1 MKKRITMKNPSN
13 NHNRRHGVPSQAGM
27 GIALPLILVLFLFFI
42 SPGIL
47 VRPVLSDEG
56 NDTLNDSV
64 STPALSD
71 TSIQIPVPTW
81 LGTAAKTD
89 GQIFAEICGC
99 LSKRVTIRKDSP
111 DFVPVSWSV
120 RALNGKAVR
129 PREERGGGSV
139 VLDLA
144 AYEPGV
150 YVVTLVDKQG
160 KTIARPLNVK

>member
-1 MKKRITMKNPSN
+1 MTNRITMKS
-13 NHNRRHGVPSQAGM
+13 
-27 GIALPLILVLFLFFI
+27 ALPLILVLFLL
-42 SPGIL
+42 PGIL

-56 NDTLNDSV
+56 NDTLNDSA
-64 STPALSD
+64 SAPALSD
-71 TSIQIPVPTW
+71 TSIQIPVPTR
-81 LGTAAKTD
+81 LGASAKTD
-89 GQIFAEICGC
+89 GQIFTEICGC

-150 YVVTLVDKQG
+150 YVVTLTDKQG
-160 KTIARPLNVK
+160 KVIARPLNVK

>member
-1 MKKRITMKNPSN
+1 MKNPAK
-13 NHNRRHGVPSQAGM
+13 NHSSPHRVPSQAGM
-27 GIALPLILVLFLFFI
+27 GTALPLILVLFLFFI

-47 VRPVLSDEG
+47 VHPALSDQGEAS
-56 NDTLNDSV
+56 LSDSP
-64 STPALSD
+64 SAPALSD
-71 TSIQIPVPTW
+71 TSIQIPVPTR
-81 LGTAAKTD
+81 LGTTAKTD

-111 DFVPVSWSV
+111 DFVPVRWSM

-129 PREERGGGSV
+129 PREERGGAGV

-150 YVVTLVDKQG
+150 YVVTLVDRQG
-160 KTIARPLNVK
+160 KVIARPLNVK